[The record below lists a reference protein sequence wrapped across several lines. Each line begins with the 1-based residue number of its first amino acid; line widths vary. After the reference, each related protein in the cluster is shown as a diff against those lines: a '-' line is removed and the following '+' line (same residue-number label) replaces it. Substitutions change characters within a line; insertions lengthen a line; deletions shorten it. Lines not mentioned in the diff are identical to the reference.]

1 MANGLINKYI
11 MKPTQ
16 FYVCSRVCFGGPNL
30 IGKSPSSR
38 VDNKQQTKLAA
49 GKKRIDDLHQ
59 FLVVKETAYK
69 TH

>member
-1 MANGLINKYI
+1 
-11 MKPTQ
+11 MKK
-16 FYVCSRVCFGGPNL
+16 VCSRVCFGGPNL

-38 VDNKQQTKLAA
+38 VDNKQQTELAA

-69 TH
+69 IH